1 VRPLP
6 YTDTG
11 ARIAFYAI
19 LATFLLLE
27 QRTRVLSWTRRDG
40 ERRDRG
46 TLVLVVASI
55 AIGLAGAGVVA
66 GDITSA
72 ELSGAR
78 WPLFVAGLALMLAG
92 IVLRQWSIAML
103 GRSFTVVVR
112 VREGQEVIDTGPY
125 RWVRHPSYTGMLV
138 TFLGYGLAL
147 GNWISTLCALLV
159 PLIGIVVRIHIE
171 EQALLEGLGE
181 PYRRFAEGRKRLVPG
196 VW

>member
-1 VRPLP
+1 
-6 YTDTG
+6 
-11 ARIAFYAI
+11 
-19 LATFLLLE
+19 
-27 QRTRVLSWTRRDG
+27 VLSLTRREG

-46 TLVLVVASI
+46 SFVVVVARI

-78 WPLFVAGLALMLAG
+78 WPLFAAGLALMLAG
-92 IVLRQWSIAML
+92 IVLRQWAIAML

-125 RWVRHPSYTGMLV
+125 RWVRHPSYTGMLL
-138 TFLGYGLAL
+138 TFAGYGLAL
-147 GNWISTLCALLV
+147 GNWISILCAVLV
-159 PLIGIVVRIHIE
+159 PLTGIMVRIHFE

>member
-6 YTDTG
+6 YSDTG

-19 LATFLLLE
+19 LAIFLLLE

-46 TLVLVVASI
+46 TLVVVVVSI
-55 AIGLAGAGVVA
+55 AVGLAGAGVVA
-66 GDITSA
+66 GDVTSA

-78 WPLFVAGLALMLAG
+78 WPLFAAGLAVMLAG

-112 VREGQEVIDTGPY
+112 VREGQQVIDTGPY

-138 TFLGYGLAL
+138 TFAGYGLAL
-147 GNWISTLCALLV
+147 GNWISILCAIVV
-159 PLIGIVVRIHIE
+159 PLIGIVVRIRVE

>member
-1 VRPLP
+1 MKPLP
-6 YTDTG
+6 YSVTG

-46 TLVLVVASI
+46 SLHVVVACI
-55 AIGLAGAGVVA
+55 AVGFAGAAILAADVPA
-66 GDITSA
+66 A

-112 VREGQEVIDTGPY
+112 VREGQQVIDTGPY

-138 TFLGYGLAL
+138 TFAGYGLAL
-147 GNWISTLCALLV
+147 GNWISILCAVVV
-159 PLIGIVVRIHIE
+159 PLIGIVVRIRVE

-181 PYRRFAEGRKRLVPG
+181 PYRRFAERRKRLVPG

>member
-6 YTDTG
+6 YSDTG

-19 LATFLLLE
+19 LAMFLLLE

-46 TLVLVVASI
+46 TLVVVVVSI
-55 AIGLAGAGVVA
+55 AVGLAGAGVVA
-66 GDITSA
+66 GDVTSA

-78 WPLFVAGLALMLAG
+78 WPLFAAGLAVMLAG

-112 VREGQEVIDTGPY
+112 VREGQQVIDTGPY

-138 TFLGYGLAL
+138 TFAGYGLAL
-147 GNWISTLCALLV
+147 GNWISILCAIVV
-159 PLIGIVVRIHIE
+159 PLIGIVVRIRVE

>member
-6 YTDTG
+6 FSVTG

-27 QRTRVLSWTRRDG
+27 QRTRVLSWTRREG

-46 TLVLVVASI
+46 SLVVVVASI
-55 AIGLAGAGVVA
+55 AVGLAGAGVLA
-66 GDITSA
+66 GDVPAA

-78 WPLFVAGLALMLAG
+78 WPLFVAGLALMIAG

-112 VREGQEVIDTGPY
+112 VREGQQVIDTGPY

-147 GNWISTLCALLV
+147 GSWISILCAVLV
-159 PLIGIVVRIHIE
+159 PLAGIVVRIRVE

>member
-6 YTDTG
+6 YSDTG

-27 QRTRVLSWTRRDG
+27 QRTRVLSWTRREG

-46 TLVLVVASI
+46 SFVVVVASV

-72 ELSGAR
+72 ELSGAL
-78 WPLFVAGLALMLAG
+78 WPLFAAGLALMLAG
-92 IVLRQWSIAML
+92 IVLRQWAIAML

-125 RWVRHPSYTGMLV
+125 RWVRHPSYTGMLL
-138 TFLGYGLAL
+138 TFAGYGLAL
-147 GNWISTLCALLV
+147 GNWISILCAVLV
-159 PLIGIVVRIHIE
+159 PLIGIVVRIHFE

>member
-6 YTDTG
+6 YSDTG

-27 QRTRVLSWTRRDG
+27 QRTRVLSWTRREG

-46 TLVLVVASI
+46 SFVVVVASI

-78 WPLFVAGLALMLAG
+78 WPLFAAGLALMLAG
-92 IVLRQWSIAML
+92 IVLRQWAIAML

-112 VREGQEVIDTGPY
+112 VRDDQQVIDTGPY

-138 TFLGYGLAL
+138 TFAGYGLAL
-147 GNWISTLCALLV
+147 GNWISILCAIVV
-159 PLIGIVVRIHIE
+159 PLIGIVVRIRVE

>member
-6 YTDTG
+6 YSDTG

-46 TLVLVVASI
+46 TLVVVVVSI
-55 AIGLAGAGVVA
+55 AVGLAGAGIIA
-66 GDITSA
+66 GDVTSA

-78 WPLFVAGLALMLAG
+78 WPLFAVGLALMIAG

-112 VREGQEVIDTGPY
+112 VREGQQVIDTGPY

-138 TFLGYGLAL
+138 TFAGYGLAL
-147 GNWISTLCALLV
+147 GNWISILCATVV
-159 PLIGIVVRIHIE
+159 PLIGIVVRIRVE

>member
-6 YTDTG
+6 YSDAG

-19 LATFLLLE
+19 LAAFLLLE

-46 TLVLVVASI
+46 TLVVVVISI
-55 AIGLAGAGVVA
+55 AVGLAGAGVVA
-66 GDITSA
+66 GDVTSA

-78 WPLFVAGLALMLAG
+78 WPLFAAGLAVMLAG

-112 VREGQEVIDTGPY
+112 VREGQQVIDTGPY

-138 TFLGYGLAL
+138 TFAGYGLAL
-147 GNWISTLCALLV
+147 GNWISILCAIVV
-159 PLIGIVVRIHIE
+159 PLIGIVVRIRVE

>member
-6 YTDTG
+6 YSDTG

-27 QRTRVLSWTRRDG
+27 QRTRVLSWTRREG

-46 TLVLVVASI
+46 SFVAVVASI

-78 WPLFVAGLALMLAG
+78 WPLFAAGLALMLAG
-92 IVLRQWSIAML
+92 IVLRQWAIAML

-125 RWVRHPSYTGMLV
+125 RWVRHPSYTGMLL
-138 TFLGYGLAL
+138 TFAGYGLAL
-147 GNWISTLCALLV
+147 GNWISILCAVLV
-159 PLIGIVVRIHIE
+159 PLTGIMVRIHFE

-181 PYRRFAEGRKRLVPG
+181 PYRRFAEGRKRLLPG